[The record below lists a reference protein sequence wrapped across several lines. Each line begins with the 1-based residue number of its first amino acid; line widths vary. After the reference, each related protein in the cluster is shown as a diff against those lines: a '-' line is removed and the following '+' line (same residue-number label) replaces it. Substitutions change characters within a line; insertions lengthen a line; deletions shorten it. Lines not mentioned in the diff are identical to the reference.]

1 MKAYGVETQKIVGD
15 NLLSHEFLASI
26 MPFYCCWLP
35 DPEDES
41 KPCKHSVGAGSMLF
55 ATQTL
60 KFGHNPEKVWLNQ
73 NKLNNINYLSSTYRS
88 VQHENR

>member
-1 MKAYGVETQKIVGD
+1 MKAYGIESFVGD
-15 NLLSHEFLASI
+15 SLLTHEFLASI

-55 ATQTL
+55 ATQAL
-60 KFGHNPEKVWLNQ
+60 MFGHNPEKIWLN
-73 NKLNNINYLSSTYRS
+73 
-88 VQHENR
+88 

>member
-1 MKAYGVETQKIVGD
+1 MKAYGIESFVGD
-15 NLLSHEFLASI
+15 SLLTHEFLASI

-55 ATQTL
+55 ATQAFM
-60 KFGHNPEKVWLNQ
+60 FGHNPEKIWLNQ
-73 NKLNNINYLSSTYRS
+73 NNLNNINYLSSTYRS

>member
-1 MKAYGVETQKIVGD
+1 KDLTDKKNKNNMKAYGIESFVGD
-15 NLLSHEFLASI
+15 SLLTHEFLASI

-55 ATQTL
+55 ATQAFM
-60 KFGHNPEKVWLNQ
+60 FGHNPEKIWLN
-73 NKLNNINYLSSTYRS
+73 
-88 VQHENR
+88 